1 MPPAAREEGYGRAHR
16 FSASGSF
23 GPLLRSGRKLRGDAL
38 VLHAAR
44 GQPGASRL
52 GIALT
57 RRLVPSAVH
66 RNLVKRILRESF
78 RRHGVKRAG
87 FDCVLT
93 LRARFEAGSEAA
105 LRAEASRL
113 FDLLDGPQPR

>member
-16 FSASGSF
+16 FSARGSF
-23 GPLLRSGRKLRGDAL
+23 GPLLRSARKLRGDAL

-66 RNLVKRILRESF
+66 RNLVKRLLRESF
-78 RRHGVKRAG
+78 RRHGVRRAG
-87 FDCVLT
+87 FDCVFT
-93 LRARFEAGSEAA
+93 LRARYEAGSEAA
-105 LRAEASRL
+105 IRAEALRL
-113 FDLLDGPQPR
+113 FDLLGGPQPK